1 MKVFLYLLFIAVSS
15 FAAVDS
21 LSVSAQ
27 LPDSVAQKIQ
37 KEQKV
42 EQLNDQIAKMKKLSE
57 CDKIKKASAKEKMY
71 CRSRFQVLHPEIEE
85 E

>member
-1 MKVFLYLLFIAVSS
+1 MKVFLYLLFVVASS
-15 FAAVDS
+15 YAAMDS
-21 LSVSAQ
+21 LRVSAP
-27 LPDSVAQKIQ
+27 LPDSVVKEIR

-42 EQLNDQIAKMKKLSE
+42 EQLNAQIAKMKKISE

-71 CRSRFQVLHPEIEE
+71 CRTRFQILHPEIEE